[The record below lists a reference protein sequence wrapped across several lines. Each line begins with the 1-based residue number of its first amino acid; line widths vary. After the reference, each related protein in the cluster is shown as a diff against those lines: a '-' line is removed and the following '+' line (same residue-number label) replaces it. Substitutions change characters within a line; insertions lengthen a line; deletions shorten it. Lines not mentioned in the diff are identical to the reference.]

1 MVYFMVTIKHVNV
14 GSAFRVGLM
23 VSAVVAALTG
33 LLFIALQGLFMNLIF
48 NLLTIDPSTGSFTS
62 SSGSSVFATFS
73 LVTMCIFYVMMV
85 VFSAIFGGISAAV
98 SAFAYNLVSRWV
110 GGLEIELE
118 TQGKSKRGSADDI
131 FE

>member
-1 MVYFMVTIKHVNV
+1 MVTIKHINV

-33 LLFIALQGLFMNLIF
+33 LLFIALQSLFMNLIF
-48 NLLTIDPSTGSFTS
+48 TLLTLDPTTGSFSS
-62 SSGSSVFATFS
+62 SSGSNAFATFS

-85 VFSAIFGGISAAV
+85 VFSAIFGGISAAI

-118 TQGKSKRGSADDI
+118 TEAKSKRGASDDI